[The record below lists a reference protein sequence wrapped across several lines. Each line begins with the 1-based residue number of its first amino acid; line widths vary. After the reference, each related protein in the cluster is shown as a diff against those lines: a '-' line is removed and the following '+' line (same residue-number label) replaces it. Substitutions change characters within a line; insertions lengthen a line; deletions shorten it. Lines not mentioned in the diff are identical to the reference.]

1 MTSAVITKLWKCQKG
16 ATGDVLKSA
25 YRKLAM
31 KFHPDKNPGDHTAEV
46 KFKEISEAYD
56 VLKDDQKR
64 AAYDR
69 FGHAAFEGG
78 MGAAGA
84 RGGNPFGDFA
94 GSFRRCVRGYLR
106 PDDGRGPRQA
116 AESRPG
122 PALQSGNHPGRSLHA
137 AAAPRSRCPPRSP
150 AKPARASAR
159 EAGHQ
164 PETCPTCAGH
174 GKVRATQG
182 FFTIERTCVV
192 LPRQR
197 QDHPPSLQ
205 DLPRRRPGAEGTHP
219 DRRCAARR
227 RGRHPHPP
235 VGRRRGRGQWRPV
248 RRSLYFP
255 VGRRA
260 SASSSATAMTCI
272 AAPRCPS

>member
-1 MTSAVITKLWKCQKG
+1 MPEGRDVE
-16 ATGDVLKSA
+16 VLKTS

-31 KFHPDKNPGDHTAEV
+31 KFHPDRNPGDATAEV
-46 KFKEISEAYD
+46 KFKEINEAYD

-84 RGGNPFGDFA
+84 RRIRWR
-94 GSFRRCVRGYLR
+94 FRRQLLATCSRIFSAI
-106 PDDGRGPRQA
+106 DGRSAGRRRSNRGQDLRYNLEITLEEA
-116 AESRPG
+116 FTRPQRRN
-122 PALQSGNHPGRSLHA
+122 QSAHHGLLRRLLTA
-137 AAAPRSRCPPRSP
+137 
-150 AKPARASAR
+150 PARKRASS
-159 EAGHQ
+159 

-182 FFTIERTCVV
+182 FFTIERSCSR

-205 DLPRRRPGAEGTHP
+205 DLPRRGPGAEGAGAEC
-219 DRRCAARR
+219 RCAAGR

-235 VGRRRGRGQWRPV
+235 VGRGRGRRQWRPQW
-248 RRSLYFP
+248 RSLYFP
-255 VGRRA
+255 VGGRARHLPARR
-260 SASSSATAMTCI
+260 
-272 AAPRCPS
+272 P